1 MTETNYYYDEKNII
15 EEISLEN
22 VTICVVKGNKND
34 ENDNV
39 YCFDSN
45 MKVIWRIKQA
55 PVNIGGTMK
64 SSYVGIDYTDG
75 KCRVIDFWGRRF
87 WVNINTGEI
96 YGRDIVK

>member
-1 MTETNYYYDEKNII
+1 
-15 EEISLEN
+15 
-22 VTICVVKGNKND
+22 
-34 ENDNV
+34 
-39 YCFDSN
+39 
-45 MKVIWRIKQA
+45 
-55 PVNIGGTMK
+55 MK